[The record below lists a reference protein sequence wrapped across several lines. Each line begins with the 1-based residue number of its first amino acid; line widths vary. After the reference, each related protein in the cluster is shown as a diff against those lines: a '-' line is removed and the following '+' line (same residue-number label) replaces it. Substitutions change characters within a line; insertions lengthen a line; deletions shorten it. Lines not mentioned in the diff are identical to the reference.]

1 MDLESSDPTRIQLD
15 ESKWRDRVLD
25 RESEERKF
33 EDPNLIDES
42 QINVG
47 EGDDGDGEDG
57 RGAGLKLMIKI
68 DRARL
73 KFHFGYSYF

>member
-1 MDLESSDPTRIQLD
+1 MD

-33 EDPNLIDES
+33 EDPNLID
-42 QINVG
+42 